1 MIRVR
6 SAVAALASSTPEQD
20 QTGNRA
26 VVFSVRPSDRAFL
39 LVGASALLAAL
50 MTLAGVAPA
59 QTSLPAADIDSHWGR
74 MPEEV

>member
-1 MIRVR
+1 M
-6 SAVAALASSTPEQD
+6 
-20 QTGNRA
+20 
-26 VVFSVRPSDRAFL
+26 VFSVRPSDRAFL

-59 QTSLPAADIDSHWGR
+59 QTSLRAADIDSHWGR